1 MSTRPSRSVVGS
13 ANRAFIDLAHTSRA
27 FVVDATIAR
36 AITRFAMIERT
47 SDTTTTD
54 ARVVELEALLAT
66 ERASFTQRIAALEAE
81 RDKLLRSYE
90 RVRYELE
97 LLKRRIFVAKAERVD
112 TQQLELEFAAKMR
125 ELEIAAGTLG
135 LSAKDDDGET
145 TAPKSKPK
153 PPGRRSLRDTAL
165 RVETI
170 RLADPHFEELVAEGK
185 ATVHGVEET
194 CRVAHKRGGPF
205 VLVTQRVKYK
215 TEATDGSTAVVTTP
229 TPPELISRCIAAPSI
244 LAHSIIDKVG
254 FGLPLFRQE
263 QRFAAEGLPI
273 DRGSLS
279 RWHEQLGATFGASVV
294 HAMRDHAMRTA
305 FCIATD
311 ATGIAVQP
319 IRTHEKQRKACKRGH
334 YLVQIA
340 DRDYVFFEYLER
352 ETSAAIGELF
362 RGFGGYVQA
371 DAKSVFDA
379 LFEPPDRRDDG
390 DENLRHEVGCWSH
403 ARRKYWEATAAK
415 SEVARE
421 GLRRIGR
428 IFELDA
434 RWRGKPPTEI
444 KKLRDAHLRPHVDA
458 FFAWAAV
465 EHDKVR
471 AERGLLAS
479 ALGYSVRQRQRPTQA
494 RQQSIRARPP
504 CCRCRPQELA
514 LHRQR
519 RPRAEHRASLHDGRH
534 RTTARPRR
542 RAVPARSDLRPAVLA
557 ARALPRTR
565 AALLARNPRTPRR
578 RAARQR
584 DAPAHRPA
592 ADHDGRDRA
601 ADVALTSSESRS

>member
-362 RGFGGYVQA
+362 KGFGGYVQA

-479 ALGYSVRQRQRPTQA
+479 ALGYSVRQRHALVRFLDDGRLKLDNNRSERALRAVAVGRKNWLFTGSDDHAQSTAHLFTMVATA
-494 RQQSIRARPP
+494 RLHGLDVEQYLRDLIYVLPYWPRERFL
-504 CCRCRPQELA
+504 ELA
-514 LHRQR
+514 
-519 RPRAEHRASLHDGRH
+519 PPFWRATRERLDAVQLDSETLPLTVPPPI
-534 RTTARPRR
+534 TT
-542 RAVPARSDLRPAVLA
+542 
-557 ARALPRTR
+557 
-565 AALLARNPRTPRR
+565 
-578 RAARQR
+578 
-584 DAPAHRPA
+584 DATEQQ
-592 ADHDGRDRA
+592 
-601 ADVALTSSESRS
+601 TSR